1 MAILLIQIAFTT
13 LVLLRYVWACV
24 GVYISVWGV
33 WFVVWCVCV
42 GLCVGCVWVWVYRLG
57 SLTLSSSVDKL

>member
-1 MAILLIQIAFTT
+1 MAILLIQIVFTT

-24 GVYISVWGV
+24 GVYISVWGG
-33 WFVVWCVCV
+33 VVCCVVCVCGFV
-42 GLCVGCVWVWVYRLG
+42 RGGVWVWVYRLG